1 MPDFRV
7 EGQSNYC
14 YTSYT
19 HMHILC
25 KLDYSCSRLFR
36 TKVHDVLSGLQV
48 RDRQHYRGEVSD
60 CPLSSTLGLY
70 ELL

>member
-1 MPDFRV
+1 MPVFWV
-7 EGQSNYC
+7 EGQSSYC

-19 HMHILC
+19 HIHILC
-25 KLDYSCSRLFR
+25 KLDYICSRLFWI
-36 TKVHDVLSGLQV
+36 KVHDVLSGLQV

-60 CPLSSTLGLY
+60 GPLGSTLGLY